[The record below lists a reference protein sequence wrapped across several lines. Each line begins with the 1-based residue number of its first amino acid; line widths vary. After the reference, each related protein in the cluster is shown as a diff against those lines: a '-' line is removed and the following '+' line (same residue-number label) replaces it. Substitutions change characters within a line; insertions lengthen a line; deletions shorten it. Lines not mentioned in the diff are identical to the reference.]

1 LRYANIQGADLIKLV
16 SQCPSLQRLWVS
28 FTL

>member
-16 SQCPSLQRLWVS
+16 CQCPNLQRLWVS